1 MSSYSDD
8 TSYYLD
14 MCQRKSAVD
23 PTIKIWKER
32 ADKRWKEKDDKWEEE
47 YDARIVEDERKAK
60 EEKER
65 WEKMTEEEKEAKMKA
80 WDMFT
85 DCDYSDD
92 SDSDSD
98 SSEDEDIDP
107 RSVDWNYDVITKE
120 LTPEEKKIEERKDYD
135 EQMKEMRTKRYHEV
149 WDEMLRCSWP
159 QLRAYRHQFGLDN
172 EHFNADTFL

>member
-14 MCQRKSAVD
+14 MIQRKSAVD
-23 PTIKIWKER
+23 PTIKLWKES

-47 YDARIVEDERKAK
+47 YDARIVEDERKAN

-92 SDSDSD
+92 SDSDDSD
-98 SSEDEDIDP
+98 SDSDDD
-107 RSVDWNYDVITKE
+107 VDLSFMEEKKE

-135 EQMKEMRTKRYHEV
+135 EQMKEARNKRYHEV

-159 QLRAYRHQFGLDN
+159 QLRAYRRQFGLDN
-172 EHFNADTFL
+172 ENFMADTFL